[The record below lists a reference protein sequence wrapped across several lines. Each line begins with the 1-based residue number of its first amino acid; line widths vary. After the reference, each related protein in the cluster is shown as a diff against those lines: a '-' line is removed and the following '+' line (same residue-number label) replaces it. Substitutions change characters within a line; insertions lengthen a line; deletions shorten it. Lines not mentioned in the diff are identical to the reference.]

1 MVCYIFVLKIG
12 LSNSIGIHH
21 HREILQCRELAEG
34 ADVKVSEIKVGSI
47 PKVNIDPETYLTEVT
62 MVIDEKI
69 KLPLDTMAVVS
80 AESLLGGN
88 YMRLDPVGEEDL
100 VGPGGRLYL
109 HSRRSRYHRTFSQMI
124 YSPRENN

>member
-47 PKVNIDPETYLTEVT
+47 PKVNIDTETYLAAVT

-80 AESLLGGN
+80 AEGLLGGN
-88 YMRLDPVGEEDL
+88 YMRLDPV
-100 VGPGGRLYL
+100 
-109 HSRRSRYHRTFSQMI
+109 
-124 YSPRENN
+124 